1 LNLRRGELGFQRKVQ
16 HRPYL
21 SFPNLRVAGVRVVSQ
36 VNSRP
41 NYYEMLG
48 LTPSAAGDAIAK
60 AFARATGVF
69 RPHAFGSLTELC
81 VAYETLRDPARRRAY
96 DASLGLAPR
105 PIFQP
110 VTRPASAHFMLQ
122 PNVAAAPPAPPPDLQ
137 PQPRPAPRIDQAPEP
152 YVAAL
157 PPGLANDTAG
167 VDVSP
172 IDWKRTGA
180 LVGGL
185 VAAAVLI
192 GAFAGWWSGSNAAEP
207 EPAAQAAAPKPAK
220 AAPTFSDLWS
230 EPGPPAVEA
239 QTARP
244 RVAARPPVERTVRRL
259 QRPATEA
266 EPQLNQPPSDL
277 ADAAGT
283 DEVAPETSPAATV
296 AAAMPLP
303 HKTVA
308 RTLDRIGYRCGSVAS
323 ATPVEGSVGVYRVTC
338 TSGHSFQ
345 AKPVNGR
352 YRFRRLASN

>member
-1 LNLRRGELGFQRKVQ
+1 V
-16 HRPYL
+16 
-21 SFPNLRVAGVRVVSQ
+21 RVASQ
-36 VNSRP
+36 VDSRP

-122 PNVAAAPPAPPPDLQ
+122 PAVAAAPPAPPTDLQ
-137 PQPRPAPRIDQAPEP
+137 PRPRPAPRIDQAPEP
-152 YVAAL
+152 YIAEL

-180 LVGGL
+180 VVGGL

-192 GAFAGWWSGSNAAEP
+192 GAFAGWWSGSSAAEP
-207 EPAAQAAAPKPAK
+207 EPAPQTAAPEREK
-220 AAPTFSDLWS
+220 APPTLSDLWS
-230 EPGPPAVEA
+230 EPGPRAVET

-244 RVAARPPVERTVRRL
+244 RVAARPRVERTARRAQL
-259 QRPATEA
+259 PEA
-266 EPQLNQPPSDL
+266 ESQLIQPPTDP
-277 ADAAGT
+277 ADPAGT
-283 DEVAPETSPAATV
+283 DPLAPETSPSPTV
-296 AAAMPLP
+296 AAALPLP

-308 RTLDRIGYRCGSVAS
+308 RTLDRIGYRCGNVAS
-323 ATPVEGSVGVYRVTC
+323 TTPVEGAAGVYRVTC
-338 TSGHSFQ
+338 TSGQSFQ

-352 YRFRRLASN
+352 YRFRRLATN